1 MDVPVTVADP
11 TTLQSL
17 PTSFD
22 GTLGGAADVNAA
34 FTLNS
39 GYLVF
44 FMHCGFAMLSI
55 GCVRAKFAKHIS
67 MLILI
72 DACASGIGWYLFGY
86 AFAFGDKTCTDTATD
101 TNKPGINSLINGD
114 VSCNNAFVGTRY
126 FGLHELPNNQYY
138 LFFFQWSFAATACTI
153 VSGALAERAKFEAYV
168 LYSFFMAAWVYPV
181 IVHASWSSSSY
192 LGAFRTNGHL
202 LFGTGSIDYAG
213 SGVVHMTGGI
223 AAAVGCAILGPRLG
237 RFRADGTAVEYA
249 AHNYSLF
256 LLGVMILW
264 FGWYGFNPGSALA
277 ILPAGFS
284 LPVQVA
290 AVNTTLSPCA
300 AGITGLLFKAILTKA
315 KHGHRN
321 YDLMTFGNSVLAGLV
336 AITSACSTVFPWAA
350 IIIGIVAGIV
360 YNIGSMVSVMLH
372 LDDPLDAIAVHA
384 WNGVWGLIAPG
395 LFSAQVLIQSAYGV
409 RTDNGGPRI
418 YYGCFMSGGNG
429 NLLGAQL
436 VTVLFIAGWTAV
448 NMALFFG
455 LLRVAGLFRVDAKDE
470 EEGLDH
476 SYHGGSAYGDTAGET
491 HFEYSKGDVAEL
503 RAEVEALKAG
513 MGGGGGGKFPKGNGG
528 INKPAAEHTEA
539 VVV

>member
-1 MDVPVTVADP
+1 MAAAAVSSAVTEQLDTLATLPVAY
-11 TTLQSL
+11 
-17 PTSFD
+17 D
-22 GTLGGAADVNAA
+22 GTLGGALDVNSA
-34 FTLNS
+34 FTLAS

-67 MLILI
+67 MLILV
-72 DACASGIGWYLFGY
+72 DACTSGLAFYLFGW
-86 AFAFGDKTCTDTATD
+86 AIAFGDKTTPSNAPGANGLVSDPTA
-101 TNKPGINSLINGD
+101 
-114 VSCNNAFVGTRY
+114 VSDNNAFIGTRY
-126 FGLHELPNNQYY
+126 FALGNDFPNNQYY
-138 LFFFQWSFAATACTI
+138 LFFFQYTFAATACTI
-153 VSGALAERAKFEAYV
+153 VSGAIAERAKFESYI

-181 IVHASWSSSSY
+181 VVHSMWSSSSY
-192 LGAFRTNGHL
+192 IGAFRTNGKL
-202 LFGTGSIDYAG
+202 LFGTGAIDYAG

-284 LPVQVA
+284 LPVQQA
-290 AVNTTLSPCA
+290 AVNTTLSPCCS
-300 AGITGLLFKAILTKA
+300 GLVGLIMKAIMTKVQ
-315 KHGHRN
+315 HGHRN

-336 AITSACSTVFPWAA
+336 AVTAGCSVVYPWAA
-350 IIIGIVAGIV
+350 IIIGAVAGIV
-360 YNIGSMVSVMLH
+360 YNLGSWVSLKLH

-384 WNGVWGLIAPG
+384 WNGTWGVIAVG
-395 LFSAQVLIQSAYGV
+395 FFASQRLIQSAYGA
-409 RTDNGGPRI
+409 RTDNGEDRLK
-418 YYGCFMSGGNG
+418 YGCFMTGGDG

-436 VTVLFIAGWTAV
+436 IEVIWIAGWTAV
-448 NMALFFG
+448 NMGLFFG
-455 LLRVAGLFRVDAKDE
+455 LLRVAGLFRVDPKDE

-476 SYHGGSAYGDTAGET
+476 SYHGGSAYGDTAGES

-513 MGGGGGGKFPKGNGG
+513 MGGGMGGGKGAIGNG
-528 INKPAAEHTEA
+528 KPVGTHTEA